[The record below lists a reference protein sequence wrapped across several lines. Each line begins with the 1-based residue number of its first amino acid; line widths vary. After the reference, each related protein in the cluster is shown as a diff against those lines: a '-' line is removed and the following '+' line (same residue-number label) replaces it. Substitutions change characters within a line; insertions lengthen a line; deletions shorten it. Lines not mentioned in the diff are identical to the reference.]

1 MVENLLAVPFLNAL
15 ILHVSYLFVL
25 VSFLCVCAGEHV
37 CVYCVAIK
45 LVSTTVTVRSVHV
58 NVLIQC
64 EFFHLLQPYCKHMGM
79 TLSFTL
85 CLTSMAA
92 TICYILGVYTKHAC
106 ISTNMYCVYI

>member
-1 MVENLLAVPFLNAL
+1 MC
-15 ILHVSYLFVL
+15 VL
-25 VSFLCVCAGEHV
+25 CSN
-37 CVYCVAIK
+37 YK

-58 NVLIQC
+58 NALIQC

-92 TICYILGVYTKHAC
+92 TICYILGMNSVYTKRAC
-106 ISTNMYCVYI
+106 VSTNMYCVYI